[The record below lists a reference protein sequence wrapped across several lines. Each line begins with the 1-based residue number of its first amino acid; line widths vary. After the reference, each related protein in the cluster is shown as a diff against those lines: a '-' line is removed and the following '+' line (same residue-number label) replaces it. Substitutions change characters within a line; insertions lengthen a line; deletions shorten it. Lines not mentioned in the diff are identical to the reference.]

1 MKIKR
6 SLILLGVAAALGTV
20 LWWVFRSPA
29 ITAEMGVVSDGP
41 LRRTVDEMGTT
52 RVRAH
57 TDVNAPIAGRWV
69 PMALQEGDM
78 LAIGARLG
86 VLYPAPADAAA
97 REQMQARLGSADA
110 MMREA
115 ETSVRGARTG
125 LEDARRTRVRTEAL
139 GAAGGVSPQEVERAR
154 DAFINAELQLQA
166 AEERL
171 RAARFDRQQ
180 AAAAVAGTTGAGA
193 GLAIT
198 SPQAGAVLTVAEPHE
213 RVVPA
218 GARLLEVGD
227 PRDLEVIVPLLTADA
242 LRVREGAAARLTF
255 GGEAMSTSA
264 AEQPADT
271 IIGRVARVEPAAFT
285 RLSALGVEEQR
296 VNVVVAIPATV
307 HLGDHYRADVR
318 ITVWEASHVLRVH
331 TSALVRDGDRWS
343 AWRVS
348 GGRAQRVSV
357 QLGERGGEFVEVRD
371 GLAAGDTVV
380 LYPNEQLR
388 EGARIKTK

>member
-1 MKIKR
+1 MKTKQ
-6 SLILLGVAAALGTV
+6 SLVLLGAAVVLGTV

-29 ITAEMGVVSDGP
+29 LPVQVGVVSDGP

-57 TDVNAPIAGRWV
+57 TDVNAPVAGRWV
-69 PMALQEGDM
+69 PMAMQEGDM

-86 VLYPAPADAAA
+86 VLYPAPADAVA

-125 LEDARRTRVRTEAL
+125 LDDARRTRVRMEAL

-154 DAFINAELQLQA
+154 DAFSNAALQLQS

-171 RAARFDRQQ
+171 RAARYDRQQ
-180 AAAAVAGTTGAGA
+180 AAAAVAGTSGDGA
-193 GLAIT
+193 GLPIST
-198 SPQAGAVLTVAEPHE
+198 PQAGAVLAVAEPHE
-213 RVVPA
+213 RVVSA
-218 GARLLEVGD
+218 GARLLEIGD
-227 PRDLEVIVPLLTADA
+227 PRDLDVIVPLLTADA
-242 LRVREGAAARLTF
+242 LRVREGAAARMTF

-264 AEQPADT
+264 EEQPGDT
-271 IIGRVARVEPAAFT
+271 IIGRVVRVEPAAFT

-307 HLGDHYRADVR
+307 HLGDRYRADVR
-318 ITVWEASHVLRVH
+318 ITVWEAPRVLRVH
-331 TSALVRDGDRWS
+331 ASALVRDGDRWS
-343 AWRVS
+343 VWRVS
-348 GGRAQRVSV
+348 EGRARLVRIR
-357 QLGERGGEFVEVRD
+357 LGERGGELVEVVG
-371 GLAAGDTVV
+371 GLTAADTVV
-380 LYPNEQLR
+380 LFPNEQLR
-388 EGARIKTK
+388 EGASVKAK